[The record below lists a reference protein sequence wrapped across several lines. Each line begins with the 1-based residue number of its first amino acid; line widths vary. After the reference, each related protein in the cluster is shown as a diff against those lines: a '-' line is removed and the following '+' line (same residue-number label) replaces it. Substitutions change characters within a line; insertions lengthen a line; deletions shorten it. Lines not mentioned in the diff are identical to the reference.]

1 MLRLC
6 LAFKESKES
15 MYSVINSLR
24 ANDGATRSRLDRR
37 LGGGSAAMLAKL
49 SGNQLSH
56 NDKLLHSVRGNCV
69 QSVCCTSTSH
79 SGLRQPLQT
88 GLPLSTK

>member
-6 LAFKESKES
+6 TAFKESKES

-24 ANDGATRSRLDRR
+24 AKDGATRRRLDRR

-56 NDKLLHSVRGNCV
+56 NDKSLHSVRSNCV
-69 QSVCCTSTSH
+69 QCVRCISTSH
-79 SGLRQPLQT
+79 RGRRLPPQT